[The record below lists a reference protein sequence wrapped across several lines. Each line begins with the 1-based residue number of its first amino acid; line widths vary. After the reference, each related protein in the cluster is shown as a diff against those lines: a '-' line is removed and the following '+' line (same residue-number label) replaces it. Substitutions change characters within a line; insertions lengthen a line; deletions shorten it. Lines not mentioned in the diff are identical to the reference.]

1 MKIDLNND
9 EMAML
14 TAIMFMMSREVE
26 DGFFDDMKEKDRH
39 RSLKAFVSLMMKVTR
54 ANMEMMTRRDEAVD
68 AELL

>member
-14 TAIMFMMSREVE
+14 TAIMLMMSREVE
-26 DGFFDDMKEKDRH
+26 DGFFDDMKEKDRQ
-39 RSLKAFVSLMMKVTR
+39 RTLKAFASLMIKVTR
-54 ANMEMMTRRDEAVD
+54 VNMEMMAGKDEAVD